1 MPREEYVRVQERFY
15 PHPPTPATPVF
26 ALGQPRV
33 CAEQTGKE
41 EQSPLWQAGD
51 GQLESNGGRRIEAF
65 FLLWRKAWAAG
76 REPEA
81 ADITIILGSGL

>member
-1 MPREEYVRVQERFY
+1 MPREEYVRVQERSY

-65 FLLWRKAWAAG
+65 FCCGGKRGLQAG
-76 REPEA
+76 SQKPL
-81 ADITIILGSGL
+81 TSP